1 MKKLIVY
8 GSHYG
13 STQRYAQKFA
23 ELTDLPVVSYKELPG
38 LTEYNLIIHFGGL
51 YAGGVLGL
59 KKTLKAMGTH
69 GKLIVITVG
78 LADVTSK
85 ETQESILK
93 SLRTQVPE
101 PLLKESAV
109 FHLRGAIDY
118 SKLSFTH
125 KTMMT
130 LLYQKAKK
138 LPEEKQSSDTKA
150 FLETFNSHVDFVD
163 FSSLTPIVK
172 AIS

>member
-1 MKKLIVY
+1 M
-8 GSHYG
+8 
-13 STQRYAQKFA
+13 
-23 ELTDLPVVSYKELPG
+23 
-38 LTEYNLIIHFGGL
+38 
-51 YAGGVLGL
+51 

-69 GKLIVITVG
+69 SKLIVVTVG

-101 PLLKESAV
+101 PVLKEGSI

-130 LLYQKAKK
+130 LLYQKVKN
-138 LPEEKQSSDTKA
+138 LPEEKKSSDTKA

-163 FSSLTPIVK
+163 FSSLAPIVQ